1 MRARILVALLLLS
14 ACADGL
20 AARKASLAP
29 LVGQSEADLVRALG
43 VPTRSFES
51 GGHRF
56 LEYEARDVS
65 IIPGLP
71 GHGFGPWGSW
81 GYYGAMPPQVVE
93 RVCDTTFDLVNGRVA
108 SFTLRGNACD

>member
-1 MRARILVALLLLS
+1 MRARILAVLLLLS
-14 ACADGL
+14 ACAGGL
-20 AARKASLAP
+20 AARRAALAP

-43 VPTRSFES
+43 VPTRSFDS

-93 RVCDTTFDLVNGRVA
+93 RVCDTTFEVANGRVA